1 MLLPHDITFLEALA
15 MNYGLR
21 IDIYFPKLNSNRN
34 TWQDLNTTGMLQSNR
49 PIQTLFYDHKKSA
62 YLS

>member
-21 IDIYFPKLNSNRN
+21 IDIDFPKLNSNRS
-34 TWQDLNTTGMLQSNR
+34 TRQALNTPGGFRKMDQPEYYIMIIN
-49 PIQTLFYDHKKSA
+49 KSA